1 MDLATFA
8 VQLLNGVQYG
18 LVLFL
23 VASGLTLVFGILGV
37 INLAHGAFYMLGAYV
52 AYWITL
58 KTGSFFAALAGGV
71 VIAFIAG
78 LALESAF
85 IKRLYG
91 RDHLSQV
98 LLSYGLILV
107 LDEIRHILFGKDV
120 HSVAAPQFLQGS
132 FRLTE
137 VLSYPNYR
145 LAICVFCLAVAA
157 AIFFVIRKT
166 RIGMIVRAGA
176 ENRDMTRAL
185 GIRSDLVNRLVFATG
200 IMLAALAGIV
210 VAPISTVYPGMG
222 DQMLILS
229 FVVVVLGGIGS
240 VTGAAIGA
248 LLIGFADTFGQV
260 LFPAAASISIYLVMA
275 VVLLWR
281 PHGILGARDV

>member
-1 MDLATFA
+1 MDL
-8 VQLLNGVQYG
+8 VLIQVLNGLQYG
-18 LVLFL
+18 LLIFL
-23 VASGLTLVFGILGV
+23 AASGLTLVFGILGV

-107 LDEIRHILFGKDV
+107 LDEIGHILFGKDV